1 MATLNNFVSTFFAL
15 PLSSYSNL
23 QDPLEQFDV
32 LSIANSTTGLGFT
45 NLALLLAL
53 NTVVI
58 TVWLASYNNGVA
70 TTYDFAL
77 RSLYQ
82 LVKSI
87 VNENLY
93 IHKQQY
99 FTVVFFLFLTL
110 MVANLVGM
118 VPYSF
123 TVTSSFVVTFFLAL
137 THFVAINHLAAVR
150 YGWKAMDLFLPS
162 GAPLAIAPFLI
173 FIEAVS
179 YVARVFSL
187 SIRLFAN
194 MMSGHAL
201 LKILIGFS
209 WSLLC
214 SMSLLAVVAVFPWVI
229 VTAIMFLELLIA
241 FLQAYVFTILV
252 TLYIN
257 DVLNM
262 H

>member
-1 MATLNNFVSTFFAL
+1 MLLTISIFNLTTFSFAS
-15 PLSSYSNL
+15 LSL
-23 QDPLEQFDV
+23 DPLEQFDV
-32 LSIANSTTGLGFT
+32 LSFALPLIGGGLT
-45 NLALLLAL
+45 NLALLLAF
-53 NTVVI
+53 NIVVI
-58 TVWLASYNNGVA
+58 SVWLTSFHIAGVSN
-70 TTYDFAL
+70 YDFGL
-77 RSLYQ
+77 RSLYN
-82 LVKSI
+82 LVRAM
-87 VNENLY
+87 VDENLY
-93 IHKQQY
+93 VHKQQY
-99 FTVVFFLFLTL
+99 FTVIFYLFLTL

-123 TVTSSFVVTFFLAL
+123 TITSSFIVTFFLAL
-137 THFVAINHLAAVR
+137 THFIGINVLAVVKHK
-150 YGWKAMDLFLPS
+150 WNFMDLFLPS

-179 YVARVFSL
+179 YIARVFSL

-209 WSLLC
+209 WALLC
-214 SMSLLAVVAVFPWVI
+214 SGTILGVIAVFPWVI

-252 TLYIN
+252 TLYVN
-257 DVLNM
+257 DILNM